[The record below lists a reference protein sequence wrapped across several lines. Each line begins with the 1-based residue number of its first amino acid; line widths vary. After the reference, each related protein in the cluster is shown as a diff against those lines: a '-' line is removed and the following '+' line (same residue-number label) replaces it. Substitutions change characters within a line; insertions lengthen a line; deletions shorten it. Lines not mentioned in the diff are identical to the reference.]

1 MLDKLQKKICRNADL
16 LLAAFFELLAR
27 HRKVT
32 SFKSFAMSITLAD
45 FRLTW
50 QNWFHFFILVG
61 GWLVIL
67 IGFMIILSSFLDL
80 VNDDHASSF
89 FLHTTR
95 F

>member
-1 MLDKLQKKICRNADL
+1 MLDELQKQICRNADP

-27 HRKVT
+27 HRKVI
-32 SFKSFAMSITLAD
+32 SFKSSAMSITLAD

-50 QNWFHFFILVG
+50 QDWLHFLILVG

-67 IGFMIILSSFLDL
+67 IGFMTILLSFLDL
-80 VNDDHASSF
+80 INDVHANSF